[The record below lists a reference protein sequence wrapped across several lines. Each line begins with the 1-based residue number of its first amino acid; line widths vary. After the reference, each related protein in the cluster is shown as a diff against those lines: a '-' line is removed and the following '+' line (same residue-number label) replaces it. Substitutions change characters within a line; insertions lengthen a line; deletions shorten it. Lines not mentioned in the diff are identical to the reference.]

1 MKCPIKKLED
11 ECIAAECPLF
21 FHGSCGLCDLVF
33 QLSSTAESI
42 QDELTDLNINLTSM
56 CNVLCDGVKRL

>member
-11 ECIAAECPLF
+11 ECMAAECPLF
-21 FHGSCGLCDLVF
+21 CHGSCGLCDLVF